1 MNIGIPPLLNAAA
14 NAANVAALL
23 VADAQLFLESFISPR
38 PLDKPTKI
46 AENNTA
52 VWGVFTQTGGL
63 ALSPDSIIAVD
74 AKKDWNVSKYP
85 MELGAFQSYNKVKE
99 PFDIR
104 VRMVIGGSTSRHFDF
119 LDGLDTLVSG
129 TDLVDIIT
137 PDAQYDNA
145 NAIGYDLHRT
155 AQSGIG
161 LLTVDVHFVEIRNT
175 IVPTFGPVK
184 SADAA
189 KPAPAQVQPEVTDAQ
204 RTAAFNAKFN
214 AAHPSF
220 KPLVAK

>member
-1 MNIGIPPLLNAAA
+1 MNIGIPPLLRTAA

-23 VADAQLFLESFISPR
+23 VADAQLFLELFISPR
-38 PLDKPTKI
+38 QLDTPTKI

-52 VWGVFTQTGGL
+52 VWGVFTQTGGM

-99 PFDIR
+99 PFDIH
-104 VRMVIGGSTSRHFDF
+104 VRMVVGGNTAHHKEF
-119 LDGLDTLVSG
+119 LDVLDALVAG
-129 TDLVDIIT
+129 IDLVDIIT
-137 PDAQYDNA
+137 PDAQYTNA
-145 NAIGYDLHRT
+145 NAISYDLHRT

-161 LLTVDVHFVEIRNT
+161 LLTVDVHFIEIRNT

-189 KPAPAQVQPEVTDAQ
+189 KPAPAQVQPITP
-204 RTAAFNAKFN
+204 AANQ
-214 AAHPSF
+214 PS
-220 KPLVAK
+220 PVAR